1 MVSREW
7 KAERTMWSS
16 NLLIGRSTPPV
27 KRTVYFWL
35 WVYVAV
41 LAELAVLEL
50 RELLPCCD
58 VLAYAHQEQSI
69 GNQ

>member
-16 NLLIGRSTPPV
+16 NLLFGRSTPLV
-27 KRTVYFWL
+27 KRTVYSWL

-41 LAELAVLEL
+41 LAEL
-50 RELLPCCD
+50 
-58 VLAYAHQEQSI
+58 VLAAVRKLYP
-69 GNQ
+69 